1 MAVAVPVSVTC
12 PACRKPFI
20 AHVRNIIDV
29 GSEPELKQAFLQG
42 QVNVA
47 TCPNCGQS
55 GMMALPL
62 LYHDPDKQMLLA
74 FVPDQLNMKLEEREK
89 LIGELVNA
97 LMKATPPEKRKAYL
111 FQPKT
116 MLSPDRMIEEILL
129 GDGITKEM
137 LDAQRQAV
145 GLIQDLVE
153 AKDDEDKLEALV
165 KEHRAELDYQF
176 FLLLSASISG
186 SAEAGD
192 ADAAKELEE
201 LRDKLLELIEPA
213 LPEPLPAD
221 ASKDEL
227 IDKMLAAEDDEALRG
242 TIISNLQMVDYAFYQ
257 ALTSRLEAREAAGEA
272 EKAEQLRALRAKILD
287 LTQELEQQA
296 REAQQATIA
305 LIDSLADSDDLEQ
318 AIHEHAG
325 DYDNYF
331 FAVMAGMIEEAQ
343 KAGQAERADKLETLQ
358 NSIVA
363 FLEQNMPPELRLLSS
378 LLGAEYP
385 DETGEIL
392 QAHADELT
400 AELVDTMRDLAA
412 GWESRGAQEAADK
425 MRQVAEQAA
434 AILPEAADADKEWKS
449 V

>member
-1 MAVAVPVSVTC
+1 MAVAVPVTVTC
-12 PACRKPFI
+12 PTCRKPFVTQ
-20 AHVRNIIDV
+20 VRNIIDV
-29 GSEPELKQAFLQG
+29 GAEPELKQAFLQG

-47 TCPNCGQS
+47 TCPSCGQS

-62 LYHDPDKQMLLA
+62 LYNDPDKQLLLA
-74 FVPDQLNMKLEEREK
+74 YVPDQLNMKLEDREK
-89 LIGELVNA
+89 MIGELVNA

-137 LDAQRQAV
+137 LDAQRKAV
-145 GLIQDLVE
+145 ALIQDLLDT
-153 AKDDEDKLEALV
+153 KDDEQRLQAMVE
-165 KEHRAELDYQF
+165 EHKAELDYQF

-192 ADAAKELEE
+192 AEAAQDLED
-201 LRDKLLELIEPA
+201 LRAKLLDILEPA

-227 IDKMLAAEDDEALRG
+227 IDKMLAAEGDEALRG
-242 TIISNLQMVDYAFYQ
+242 VVISNLHMVDYAFYQ
-257 ALTSRLEAREAAGEA
+257 ALTSRLEAREAAGETA
-272 EKAEQLRALRAKILD
+272 QAEQLAALRAKLLE

-305 LIDSLADSDDLEQ
+305 LIEALSTSEDQEQ
-318 AIHEHAG
+318 AIREHAAE
-325 DYDNYF
+325 YDNYL
-331 FAVMAGMIEEAQ
+331 FAVLGGMIDA
-343 KAGQAERADKLETLQ
+343 ARNSGQSERADKLELLQ
-358 NSIVA
+358 NNIVN
-363 FLEQNMPPELRLLSS
+363 FMEQNMPPELRLLSS

-385 DETGEIL
+385 GETKQIL
-392 QAHADELT
+392 EEHASELS
-400 AELVDTMRDLAA
+400 ADLVAAMNDLAT
-412 GWESRGAQEAADK
+412 GWEGRGAQEAADK
-425 MRQVAEQAA
+425 MRQVIEQAKA
-434 AILPEAADADKEWKS
+434 LLPEADADEEWKS